1 MPGPYVTGCVG
12 AGYIRPFRSKE
23 SGESDFVAMLRAR
36 PVRAR
41 MLDRGAQGRESRAT
55 QMVDPSHVKPDPGS
69 PHPERPERNHGYDGV
84 EGIQDRCPG
93 RLRLRP
99 IPVRLSRPL

>member
-41 MLDRGAQGRESRAT
+41 MLGRGAQSRESRAT
-55 QMVDPSHVKPDPGS
+55 QLVDPSHVKPDPGS
-69 PHPERPERNHGYDGV
+69 PHRERPERNYGFHAV
-84 EGIQDRCPG
+84 EGIQDRYAD
-93 RLRLRP
+93 RLRRRP
-99 IPVRLSRPL
+99 